1 MQIFLAAISK
11 EAIVSS
17 FTAFA
22 LAPGALKTGTPL
34 SLIASTGILFTPAP
48 EPVAVSTADGD
59 AGVNAPE
66 GAAAAGP
73 AAAGPAAAEAM
84 T

>member
-1 MQIFLAAISK
+1 MQIFLAAISN

-22 LAPGALKTGTPL
+22 FAPGALKTGTPL

-48 EPVAVSTADGD
+48 ARPIASIDRGILSSVSLCERRTIDVD
-59 AGVNAPE
+59 FDKSSII
-66 GAAAAGP
+66 
-73 AAAGPAAAEAM
+73 
-84 T
+84 